1 MLRSYPCGTAKPRCR
16 GWLHVPMPLAGL
28 VWIVV
33 MLLRGDSLETLLF
46 AFMKSLSYAAS
57 VNLHVVPRKFL
68 RTHAVAMWI
77 DCFLIPINAGS
88 YCILVKPGMYN
99 AWAVDLLVMLLCGLG
114 NAYAHW
120 CILHKDQED
129 PVIKKRMSFLIRA
142 CTVGIVMWTT
152 RSYVIHAGVTWGI
165 VVALLLFFP
174 AVGSVWAASWKR
186 GGSSELP
193 WHSETAS
200 GKQGGSSELPWHSE
214 NWGGHE
220 DGHTLGA
227 LMDFILF
234 WSIPA

>member
-99 AWAVDLLVMLLCGLG
+99 AWAVDLLVMLLYGLG

-120 CILHKDQED
+120 CILSMVCHKDQED

-165 VVALLLFFP
+165 VVALLLFSWPLVRFGQPRGSEEDHQSFP
-174 AVGSVWAASWKR
+174 GTARRPLGSKEDHRSYPGTARIGVGMRMAIPL
-186 GGSSELP
+186 ELLCT
-193 WHSETAS
+193 SFS
-200 GKQGGSSELPWHSE
+200 
-214 NWGGHE
+214 
-220 DGHTLGA
+220 
-227 LMDFILF
+227 
-234 WSIPA
+234 